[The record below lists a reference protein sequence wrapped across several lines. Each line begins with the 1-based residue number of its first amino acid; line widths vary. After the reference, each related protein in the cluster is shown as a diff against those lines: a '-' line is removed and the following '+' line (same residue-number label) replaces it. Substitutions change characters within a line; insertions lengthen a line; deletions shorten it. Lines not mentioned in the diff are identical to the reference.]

1 MSLLEAILLAIVQGV
16 TEFLPISSSAH
27 LVLVPWWLGWEA
39 PGLAFDTVLH
49 LGTLLA
55 VVLYF
60 WRDWWDLAVGLWPR
74 SARRDPAQ
82 QRLLLALIV
91 GTLPA
96 AVVGYL
102 FEDFFA
108 AMFERPVGVA
118 VGLILTGLLLILAE
132 RRRHGGLTLE
142 RIGWLDAFIVGL
154 AQAVAIFPG
163 ISRSGIT
170 IAAGLGRGLERP
182 AAARFSFLLSAPIIF
197 GAGLF
202 QLRELIATGFDTTG
216 VLPVVTGLV
225 VAAVAGMLSIRYLL
239 RYLQR
244 RTLYAFTGYVW
255 LLALIT
261 LVRAVLV
268 GG

>member
-27 LVLVPWWLGWEA
+27 LVLVPWWLGWES
-39 PGLAFDTVLH
+39 PGLAFDAVLH

-55 VVLYF
+55 VVVYF
-60 WRDWWDLAVGLWPR
+60 GRDWWDLAVSLWPR
-74 SARRDPAQ
+74 SPHRDPARR
-82 QRLLLALIV
+82 RLVLALII

-96 AVVGYL
+96 AILGYL

-118 VGLILTGLLLILAE
+118 VGLLLTGLLLLLAE

-142 RIGWLDAFIVGL
+142 RIGWSDALFIGL
-154 AQAVAIFPG
+154 AQAIAIIPG

-170 IAAGLGRGLERP
+170 IAAGLGRGLERS

-197 GAGLF
+197 GAGVF
-202 QLRELIATGFDTTG
+202 QLRELIVTGFGETG
-216 VLPVVTGLV
+216 ILPVGIGVIA
-225 VAAVAGMLSIRYLL
+225 AAVAGMLSIHYLL

-255 LLALIT
+255 LLALVT
-261 LVRAVLV
+261 LVRAALV

>member
-27 LVLVPWWLGWEA
+27 LVLVPWWLGWES

-60 WRDWWDLAVGLWPR
+60 WRDWWELAVGLWPR
-74 SARRDPAQ
+74 SAHPDPARR
-82 QRLLLALIV
+82 RLLLALIV

-96 AVVGYL
+96 AILGYL

-108 AMFERPVGVA
+108 AMFERPVGA
-118 VGLILTGLLLILAE
+118 AIGLILTGLLLVLAE

-142 RIGWLDAFIVGL
+142 RIGWLDALIIGL

-202 QLRELIATGFDTTG
+202 QLRELIATGFETTG
-216 VLPVVTGLV
+216 VLPVVMGLV
-225 VAAVAGMLSIRYLL
+225 AAAVAGMLSIRYLL

-244 RTLYAFTGYVW
+244 GTLYAFTGYVW
-255 LLALIT
+255 LLALVT
-261 LVRAVLV
+261 LVRAAWV

>member
-1 MSLLEAILLAIVQGV
+1 MSLLEAFLLALVQGI

-55 VVLYF
+55 VLIYF
-60 WRDWWDLAVGLWPR
+60 WRDWWELLGGLWPR
-74 SARRDPAQ
+74 RSSRNPSQR
-82 QRLLLALIV
+82 RLLMALVI
-91 GTLPA
+91 GTIPA
-96 AVVGYL
+96 AVVGYG

-108 AMFERPVGVA
+108 AMFERPLGAA
-118 VGLILTGLLLILAE
+118 VGLILTGFLLILAE
-132 RRRHGGLTLE
+132 RRYHGGLALN
-142 RIGWLDAFIVGL
+142 RIGWFDAFVIGL
-154 AQAVAIFPG
+154 AQAMAIFPG

-170 IAAGLGRGLERP
+170 IAAGLGRGLERS

-202 QLRELIATGFDTTG
+202 QWRELNAQGLD
-216 VLPVVTGLV
+216 VLPVLFGLV
-225 VAAVAGMLSIRYLL
+225 VTAATGMLSIRYLL

-244 RTLYAFTGYVW
+244 RTLYVFTGYVW
-255 LLALIT
+255 LLALVT
-261 LVRAVLV
+261 LVRAAFV

>member
-1 MSLLEAILLAIVQGV
+1 MSLFEAFLLALVQGV

-55 VVLYF
+55 VLVYF
-60 WRDWWDLAVGLWPR
+60 WRDWWELALGLWPR
-74 SARRDPAQ
+74 GASRNPSQR
-82 QRLLLALIV
+82 RLLMALVI
-91 GTLPA
+91 GTIPA
-96 AVVGYL
+96 AVAGYW

-118 VGLILTGLLLILAE
+118 VGLILTGFLLILAE
-132 RRRHGGLTLE
+132 RRRRRGLTLDQ
-142 RIGWLDAFIVGL
+142 IGWFDALVIGL

-202 QLRELIATGFDTTG
+202 QMRKLNTDGLDA
-216 VLPVVTGLV
+216 LPVLFGLT

-244 RTLYAFTGYVW
+244 RTLYVFTGYVW
-255 LLALIT
+255 LLALVT
-261 LVRAVLV
+261 LVRAALI

>member
-1 MSLLEAILLAIVQGV
+1 MSLFEAFVIALVQGV

-55 VVLYF
+55 VLIYF
-60 WRDWWDLAVGLWPR
+60 WRDWWELALSLGPR
-74 SARRDPAQ
+74 RTAASPSQR
-82 QRLLLALIV
+82 RLLMALVI
-91 GTLPA
+91 GTIPA
-96 AVVGYL
+96 AVAGYG

-118 VGLILTGLLLILAE
+118 MGLILTGVLLLLAE
-132 RRRHGGLTLE
+132 RRRHGGLALDQ
-142 RIGWLDAFIVGL
+142 IGWFDALVIGL

-202 QLRELIATGFDTTG
+202 QLRALSAE
-216 VLPVVTGLV
+216 GLDAV
-225 VAAVAGMLSIRYLL
+225 SIIFGIIVAAVAGMLSIRYLL

-244 RTLYAFTGYVW
+244 RTLYVFTGYVW
-255 LLALIT
+255 LLALVT
-261 LVRAVLV
+261 LVRAALV

>member
-1 MSLLEAILLAIVQGV
+1 
-16 TEFLPISSSAH
+16 
-27 LVLVPWWLGWEA
+27 LGWDA

-55 VVLYF
+55 VVVYF
-60 WRDWWDLAVGLWPR
+60 WRDWWDLFVGLWPQKTR
-74 SARRDPAQ
+74 PDPAQ
-82 QRLLLALIV
+82 RRLLLALIV

-96 AVVGYL
+96 AVLGYL

-118 VGLILTGLLLILAE
+118 MGLILTGLLLILAE
-132 RRRHGGLTLE
+132 RRRHGGLTLD
-142 RIGWLDAFIVGL
+142 RIGWLDALIVGL

-202 QLRELIATGFDTTG
+202 QLRELSTTGFETTG
-216 VLPVVTGLV
+216 ILPVVIGV
-225 VAAVAGMLSIRYLL
+225 IGAAVAGMLSIRYLL

-255 LLALIT
+255 LLALVT
-261 LVRAVLV
+261 LVRAALV